1 MKGCVLDSSALFY
14 GKDIPD
20 DRECVVTPGVVHE
33 LRRHDM
39 GVRLDLLLETKI
51 RELSPSILSVKA
63 VREAAAKTGD
73 SRRLSETD
81 IEVLALAQELGYQVI
96 TDDYSIQNLA
106 RVIGVETVAMEQ
118 AGITDSVEWHAK
130 CSGCG
135 KVFPADVKTCDVCGS
150 PTKMRGKGKKGPR
163 RVRGSRS

>member
-14 GKDIPD
+14 GKDIPN
-20 DRECVVTPGVVHE
+20 DRECVVTPGVVQE

-39 GVRLDLLLETKI
+39 GVRLDLLLETRI
-51 RELSPSILSVKA
+51 RELSPSILTVRA
-63 VREAAAKTGD
+63 VRDAAAKTGD

-81 IEVLALAQELGYQVI
+81 IEVLALAKEMGYQLI

-106 RVIGVETVAMEQ
+106 KMIGVETVGMEQ
-118 AGITDSVEWHAK
+118 AGITQTVMWQAK

-135 KVFPADVKTCDVCGS
+135 KVFTADVKTCDVCGS
-150 PTKMRGKGKKGPR
+150 PTKMRAKGRKKPR
-163 RVRGSRS
+163 RAAGSR